1 MGPSDRGDA
10 VRLFFLIVVLSILM
24 GGSLYILRPFIP
36 GLIWATTIVA
46 ASWPLLLIVQR
57 RLGNRRWLAVT
68 VMMAGLVV
76 VIVLPLYQTIAT
88 LADQANR
95 ITAAIRNLPTYA
107 LLPPPHWVHDI
118 PLVGHRMSTE
128 WQRLSDAGPGGLLA
142 RMEPYLTAGV
152 RWMMANVAVLG
163 QFLIHMLVTLIFSGI
178 LYARGEAAAAFVTRL
193 AVRLAGP
200 AGEGAIRLAGQAVR
214 AVALGVVLTAV
225 VQAALG
231 GVGLWVAGVPAAGI
245 LTAVMLLLCVAQI
258 GPLLPMAVGVIWLYR
273 LDANVAATLLLL
285 WSLFIGTM
293 DNVMRPFLISR
304 GVQLPLLL
312 ILCGVVGGL
321 LALGPAGLFIGP
333 VILAITQVMLR
344 SWVDGGALAQDIP
357 APSPVVEPTHTPAA
371 DTASL
376 EGMEAM
382 QVARAAPERHGEPSA
397 LP

>member
-1 MGPSDRGDA
+1 MDSSDRGDA

-24 GGSLYILRPFIP
+24 AGSLYILRPFLP
-36 GLIWATTIVA
+36 GLIWATTIVV

-57 RLGNRRWLAVT
+57 RLGNRRWLAVA

-88 LADQANR
+88 LAEQANR
-95 ITAAIRNLPTYA
+95 ITVAIRSLPTYA
-107 LLPPPHWVHDI
+107 LLPPPGWVHDI
-118 PLVGHRMSTE
+118 PLVGYRMSTE

-142 RMEPYLTAGV
+142 RIEPHLTAGV
-152 RWMMANVAVLG
+152 RWVLANVAVLG

-200 AGEGAIRLAGQAVR
+200 AGEGAISLAGQAVR

-225 VQAALG
+225 VQATLG
-231 GVGLWVAGVPAAGI
+231 GVGLWMAGVPAAGI

-273 LDANVAATLLLL
+273 LDANLAATLLLL

-293 DNVMRPFLISR
+293 DNVMRPLLISR
-304 GVQLPLLL
+304 GVRLPLLL

-321 LALGPAGLFIGP
+321 LALGPVGLFIGP

-344 SWVDGGALAQDIP
+344 SWVDGATLRQDVEASDGVPGQP
-357 APSPVVEPTHTPAA
+357 ART
-371 DTASL
+371 
-376 EGMEAM
+376 
-382 QVARAAPERHGEPSA
+382 
-397 LP
+397 